1 MTIRI
6 RGVVKTAQ
14 IAQNRLNSGI
24 PPQEIAAFKAF
35 VTSSLELIERL
46 CAQEQMT
53 PEQLPSRSRLA
64 YSFLKGIDLDNLPML
79 ESRIASPTK
88 APISLRNIKG
98 KQRSILQQLSS
109 LAASPTP
116 KPDLFQK
123 LLDSLTQAVAEI
135 ENICCQQQATPAD
148 LSNSSSSIYAW
159 MKFLS
164 DRSHLQLHLQATR
177 STWQI
182 AQAVSRKHC
191 QELENVAVE
200 VTYQAGLYKYR
211 RQGNVATL
219 TISEG
224 FIHANSEVLTALVTD
239 ALLDKNQE
247 RSRLIKDFASSP
259 EYSQVLLELDSFAC
273 GNRDNAQGKCYD
285 LEELF
290 DRLNSEYFASSL
302 VKPRLSWT
310 RLNTYRKFGYYH
322 PAKDRVAISSTLD
335 DARIPQFVAEFVL
348 YHELLHKYHGAKL
361 VNGRRMVHTRE
372 FRRDEQQFK
381 FYQEASRWLE
391 KLAWN
396 QSQVFELEQWL

>member
-6 RGVVKTAQ
+6 RGVVKAAQ
-14 IAQNRLNSGI
+14 TAQNRLNSGI
-24 PPQEIAAFKAF
+24 PPQEVAAFKASI
-35 VTSSLELIERL
+35 VNSLEAIERL
-46 CAQEQMT
+46 CAQGRMT
-53 PEQLPSRSRLA
+53 PEQLPSKSRLA
-64 YSFLKGIDLDNLPML
+64 YFFLKGIDLDNLPIL

-88 APISLRNIKG
+88 APLGLKNIKG
-98 KQRSILQQLSS
+98 KQRSILQQLSA

-135 ENICCQQQATPAD
+135 ESICLQQQATPAD
-148 LSNSSSSIYAW
+148 LSKSSGTIYAW

-164 DRSHLQLHLQATR
+164 EESHLQLHLQATR

-191 QELENVAVE
+191 QELEHVAVE

-224 FIHANSEVLTALVTD
+224 FIYASREVLTALVTD

-273 GNRDNAQGKCYD
+273 ANRNQAQGKCYD

-290 DRLNSEYFASSL
+290 EQINREYFASTL
-302 VKPRLSWT
+302 VKPHLSWT
-310 RLNTYRKFGYYH
+310 GLHTYRKFGYYH
-322 PAKDRVAISSTLD
+322 PARDRVVISSTLD
-335 DARIPQFVAEFVL
+335 DVRIPQFVAEFVL

-372 FRRDEQQFK
+372 FRRDEQQFQ

-396 QSQVFELEQWL
+396 QAQIFELEQWL

>member
-6 RGVVKTAQ
+6 RGVVKAAQ
-14 IAQNRLNSGI
+14 TAQNRLNSGI
-24 PPQEIAAFKAF
+24 PPQEVAAFKASI
-35 VTSSLELIERL
+35 VNSLEAIERL
-46 CAQEQMT
+46 CAQGRMT
-53 PEQLPSRSRLA
+53 PEQLPSKSRLA
-64 YSFLKGIDLDNLPML
+64 YFFLKGIDLDNLPIL

-88 APISLRNIKG
+88 APLGLKNIKG
-98 KQRSILQQLSS
+98 KQRSILQQLSA

-135 ENICCQQQATPAD
+135 ESICLQQQATPAD
-148 LSNSSSSIYAW
+148 LSKSSGTIYAW

-164 DRSHLQLHLQATR
+164 EESHLQLHLQATR

-191 QELENVAVE
+191 QELEHVAVE

-224 FIHANSEVLTALVTD
+224 FIYASREVLTALVTD

-259 EYSQVLLELDSFAC
+259 EYSQVLLELETKLKASATTWKSYLSKSIVSISLQLWL
-273 GNRDNAQGKCYD
+273 NR
-285 LEELF
+285 
-290 DRLNSEYFASSL
+290 
-302 VKPRLSWT
+302 T
-310 RLNTYRKFGYYH
+310 
-322 PAKDRVAISSTLD
+322 
-335 DARIPQFVAEFVL
+335 
-348 YHELLHKYHGAKL
+348 
-361 VNGRRMVHTRE
+361 
-372 FRRDEQQFK
+372 
-381 FYQEASRWLE
+381 
-391 KLAWN
+391 
-396 QSQVFELEQWL
+396 

>member
-1 MTIRI
+1 MTLRI
-6 RGVVKTAQ
+6 RGVVKAAQ
-14 IAQNRLNSGI
+14 KAQDSLNSGI
-24 PPQEIAAFKAF
+24 PSQEVAAFKAF

-46 CAQEQMT
+46 CDRGRMT

-79 ESRIASPTK
+79 ESRIVSPKK
-88 APISLRNIKG
+88 APIGVKNIKG

-135 ENICCQQQATPAD
+135 ENICCQQQAAPAD

-191 QELENVAVE
+191 QELGNVTVE
-200 VTYQAGLYKYR
+200 VTYQAGLYKYK

-224 FIHANSEVLTALVTD
+224 FIHANGEVLTALVTD
-239 ALLDKNQE
+239 ALLGKSQE
-247 RSRLIKDFASSP
+247 RSRLINDFAGSP
-259 EYSQVLLELDSFAC
+259 EYSQVLLELDSFARA
-273 GNRDNAQGKCYD
+273 NRDKAQGKCYD

-290 DRLNSEYFASSL
+290 DRLNREYFASTL
-302 VKPRLSWT
+302 VKPRLDWSQ
-310 RLNTYRKFGYYH
+310 LQTYRKFGYYH
-322 PAKDRVAISSTLD
+322 PAKDRVVISSTLD

>member
-6 RGVVKTAQ
+6 RGVVKAAQ
-14 IAQNRLNSGI
+14 TAQNRLNSGI
-24 PPQEIAAFKAF
+24 PPQEVAAFKASI
-35 VTSSLELIERL
+35 VNSLEAIERL
-46 CAQEQMT
+46 CAQGRMT
-53 PEQLPSRSRLA
+53 PEQLPSKSRLA
-64 YSFLKGIDLDNLPML
+64 YFFLKGIDLDNLPIL

-88 APISLRNIKG
+88 APLGLKNIKG
-98 KQRSILQQLSS
+98 KQRSILQQLSA

-135 ENICCQQQATPAD
+135 ESICLQQQATPAD
-148 LSNSSSSIYAW
+148 LSKSSGTIYAW

-164 DRSHLQLHLQATR
+164 DRSHLQMHIQATR
-177 STWQI
+177 SAWQT
-182 AQAVSRKHC
+182 AQTVSRKYC
-191 QELENVAVE
+191 QQLEVATE

-211 RQGNVATL
+211 RQGNAATL

-224 FIHANSEVLTALVTD
+224 FIHASRKVLTALVTD
-239 ALLDKNQE
+239 ALVGKNQE

-290 DRLNSEYFASSL
+290 DRLNREYFASSL

-322 PAKDRVAISSTLD
+322 PAKDRVAISLTLD
-335 DARIPQFVAEFVL
+335 DARIPQFVVEFVL

-361 VNGRRMVHTRE
+361 INGRRMVHTRE
-372 FRRDEQQFK
+372 FRLDEQQFK
-381 FYQEASRWLE
+381 FYREASRWLE

-396 QSQVFELEQWL
+396 QARIFDSEQWL

>member
-6 RGVVKTAQ
+6 RGVVKAAQ
-14 IAQNRLNSGI
+14 TAQNRLNSGI
-24 PPQEIAAFKAF
+24 PPQEVAAFKASI
-35 VTSSLELIERL
+35 VNSLEAIERL
-46 CAQEQMT
+46 CAQGRMT
-53 PEQLPSRSRLA
+53 PEQLPSKSRLA
-64 YSFLKGIDLDNLPML
+64 YFFLKGIDLDNLPIL

-88 APISLRNIKG
+88 APLGLKNIKG
-98 KQRSILQQLSS
+98 KQRSILQQLSA

-135 ENICCQQQATPAD
+135 ESICLQQQATPAD
-148 LSNSSSSIYAW
+148 LSKSSGTIYAW

-164 DRSHLQLHLQATR
+164 EESHLQLHLQATR

-273 GNRDNAQGKCYD
+273 ANRNQAQGKCYD

-290 DRLNSEYFASSL
+290 EQINREYFASTL
-302 VKPRLSWT
+302 VKPHLSWT
-310 RLNTYRKFGYYH
+310 GLHTYRKFGYYH
-322 PAKDRVAISSTLD
+322 PARDRVVISSTLD
-335 DARIPQFVAEFVL
+335 DVRIPQFVAEFVL

-372 FRRDEQQFK
+372 FRRDEQQFQ

-396 QSQVFELEQWL
+396 QAQIFELEQWL

>member
-1 MTIRI
+1 MTSRI
-6 RGVVKTAQ
+6 RGVVKAAQ
-14 IAQNRLNSGI
+14 TAQNRLNSGI
-24 PPQEIAAFKAF
+24 PPQEVAAFKA
-35 VTSSLELIERL
+35 SIANSLEAIERI
-46 CAQEQMT
+46 CARGRVT
-53 PEQLPSRSRLA
+53 PEQLPSKSRLA
-64 YSFLKGIDLDNLPML
+64 YFFLKGIDLDNLPIL

-88 APISLRNIKG
+88 APIPLKNIKG
-98 KQRSILQQLSS
+98 KQRSILQQLSY

-123 LLDSLTQAVAEI
+123 LLDSLTQAVAEV
-135 ENICCQQQATPAD
+135 ENICCQHQATPAD
-148 LSNSSSSIYAW
+148 LSSSSGSIYAW

-164 DRSHLQLHLQATR
+164 DESYLQLHLQTTR

-182 AQAVSRKHC
+182 AQAVSKKHC
-191 QELENVAVE
+191 QQLENVAIE

-211 RQGNVATL
+211 RQGNAATL

-239 ALLDKNQE
+239 ALLGKCQE
-247 RSRLIKDFASSP
+247 RSRLIKNFASSP
-259 EYSQVLLELDSFAC
+259 EYSQVLLELDSFASA
-273 GNRDNAQGKCYD
+273 NRDKAQGKCYD

-290 DRLNSEYFASSL
+290 DRLNREYFASTL
-302 VKPRLSWT
+302 VKPRLSWSQ
-310 RLNTYRKFGYYH
+310 LNTYRKFGYYH
-322 PAKDRVAISSTLD
+322 PAKDRVVISSTLD

-348 YHELLHKYHGAKL
+348 DRELLHKYHGAKL

-381 FYQEASRWLE
+381 FDREASRWLE

-396 QSQVFELEQWL
+396 QARIFDSEQWL